1 MIRLAV
7 VGSENGPWA
16 EAALR
21 LREATIVLKENDSRE
36 DPSFFLAPT
45 DCEAVVFAG
54 PGTAR
59 PNSVQR
65 CLAAGKHVLLT
76 VAAGLSSET
85 LLELSS
91 HAVRTGLQLAMV
103 NPDRF
108 LPSRQLIRQQL
119 DAGKLGQPGLIRLH
133 RWEFLPRNAEE
144 ASDALPQPLVR
155 DLDVTQ
161 WLMGRFPEVVFALEQ
176 QADRASGERGRLLQ
190 VHLGFPEGGMALIG
204 YTNRLPAGDPYQSL
218 SLIGSSG
225 AAHADDHQN
234 MQLAFQGGHPR
245 AVRMDEQKR
254 EWSSLLQDFVD
265 GLQAGR
271 DFSPGVASWRRALD
285 TAYAVK
291 CSLQSGKA
299 VSGDGC

>member
-7 VGSENGPWA
+7 VGGENGPWA

-21 LREATIVLKENDSRE
+21 LREATIVMKGNDSGE
-36 DPSFFLAPT
+36 EPSVFLAPT

-54 PGTAR
+54 TGTTS
-59 PNSVQR
+59 PNSVRR

-76 VAAGLSSET
+76 VDAGLSSET

-91 HAVRTGLQLAMV
+91 HAVRTGWQLALV

-133 RWEFLPRNAEE
+133 RWEFLPQNAEE
-144 ASDALPQPLVR
+144 ISEALPQPLVR

-176 QADRASGERGRLLQ
+176 QADKASGERGRLLQ
-190 VHLGFPEGGMALIG
+190 VHLGFSEVGMALID
-204 YTNRLPAGDPYQSL
+204 YTNRLPAGAPYHSL

-234 MQLAFQGGHPR
+234 MQLAFRGGHPL

-254 EWSSLLQDFVD
+254 QWSSLLQDFVN

-271 DFSPGVASWRRALD
+271 DFSSGVASWRRALD